1 MVWIVRNV
9 QTGEFISGGKYSDYM
24 LTAFQSQAAK
34 FATREVARIAV
45 ITLVALSI
53 LKLLNK
59 EKTYEHKTKNR
70 RNSGCP

>member
-34 FATREVARIAV
+34 FATRERARIAV
-45 ITLVALSI
+45 EIICNDYFSSPEYFEITEQEE
-53 LKLLNK
+53 
-59 EKTYEHKTKNR
+59 EKCKPY
-70 RNSGCP
+70 